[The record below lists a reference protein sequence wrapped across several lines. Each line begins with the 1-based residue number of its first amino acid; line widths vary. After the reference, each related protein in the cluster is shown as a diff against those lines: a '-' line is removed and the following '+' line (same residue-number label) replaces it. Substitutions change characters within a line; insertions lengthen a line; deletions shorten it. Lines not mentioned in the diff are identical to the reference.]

1 MLTTRRFSEFDTSV
15 ICHAVLILCLGSF
28 LPVARYVLR
37 LKVLALKGKR
47 LKYSVKIMLTLIL
60 YRLILW
66 RRDRIFDLNC
76 KHSVLTVCCFLITNI
91 IFILVQVFRD
101 CCSFTSRKLYIFLE
115 ALLCFFWYQFGRT
128 HSKEKQQLVW
138 DEIALLDYPQFK
150 YEWLSI
156 NTAGKTVTTSN
167 DHVNCLQTHLL
178 DL

>member
-1 MLTTRRFSEFDTSV
+1 MLTAHRFSEFNWN
-15 ICHAVLILCLGSF
+15 LCNLPCRAYTLFRLVSTTGSCKIYF
-28 LPVARYVLR
+28 KAQSIGS
-37 LKVLALKGKR
+37 KGTK
-47 LKYSVKIMLTLIL
+47 KIMLTLIL
-60 YRLILW
+60 YYHILW
-66 RRDRIFDLNC
+66 CRDRIFDLNC
-76 KHSVLTVCCFLITNI
+76 KHSVLTMCCFLNRNI
-91 IFILVQVFRD
+91 ILILSCPGFFRD
-101 CCSFTSRKLYIFLE
+101 CRRFTLRKLYIFLE